1 MPDNSPD
8 QSTNRTLAGA
18 AKAVITP
25 PVGYPMGNWGLRQGV
40 ARGVHRDI
48 HVRAVVFK
56 HDETTLAIVSLEIAG
71 LTAETVEAIKAR
83 IFQVAAVPADNVL
96 LNFTHNH
103 TSPDTI
109 ISLPKEWVTWTTWL
123 ADQVAGCVFNAL
135 NRAVPSKVGSGLA
148 SLDGWTVNRQYPDKP
163 VDTEIGVMCVE
174 SYDGRPIARLVN
186 FACHGVADG
195 GQYLEWSGD
204 FAGEMS
210 AEIESQLPGSVAIYI
225 QGAAGD
231 IHPFDW
237 WFGNTASEHLH
248 THEDTALFGRSL
260 ANAALAVA
268 NDNSLSADVPLA
280 VTTSTVQLP
289 RHRVNWSLNDALAN
303 RERLRESLGSYTG
316 ETWREGTTT
325 ANAAERHP
333 ELYGGGNNEVRLAQN
348 QDRTPVVVAVR
359 GFRIGD
365 ILISAH
371 AGELF
376 NELGSAIKQAFPEN
390 RPWIASY
397 CDDYIG
403 YISTRLPHEEIADI
417 PLSEIVDMKKYRR
430 YYGTTTS
437 PYAPEAGEA
446 LVAIA
451 IDVLKTL
458 LGQTE
463 NAR

>member
-1 MPDNSPD
+1 MPDQSTE
-8 QSTNRTLAGA
+8 STNRTLAGA

-25 PVGYPMGNWGLRQGV
+25 PVGYPIGNWGLRQGV

-48 HVRAVVFK
+48 HARSVVFK
-56 HDETTLAIVSLEIAG
+56 HDDTALAIVSLEIAG
-71 LTAETVEAIKAR
+71 LTAETVQAIKAR
-83 IFQVAAVPADNVL
+83 IFQVAAISADNVL

-135 NRAVPSKVGSGLA
+135 NQAVPSKVGSGLG
-148 SLDGWTVNRQYPDKP
+148 SFNGWTVNRQYPDKP
-163 VDTEIGVMCVE
+163 IDTELGVMRV
-174 SYDGRPIARLVN
+174 DDDAGRPIARLVN

-210 AEIESQLPGSVAIYI
+210 ADIESRLPGSVAVYL

-248 THEDTALFGRSL
+248 THEDTELFGRTL
-260 ANAALAVA
+260 AKAALAVA
-268 NDNSLSADVPLA
+268 DDVSVAADVPLA
-280 VTTSTVQLP
+280 VATAPVQLP
-289 RHRVNWSLNDALAN
+289 RHQVNWSLSDALAN
-303 RERLRESLGSYTG
+303 RERLREDLGSYTG
-316 ETWREGTTT
+316 ETWLEGTTT
-325 ANAAERHP
+325 SNSAEHHP
-333 ELYGGGNNEVRLAQN
+333 EHYGGGNNEVSLAQN
-348 QDRTPVVVAVR
+348 QNQPSVAVAIR

-365 ILISAH
+365 TLISAH

-397 CDDYIG
+397 CDEYIG
-403 YISTRLPHEEIADI
+403 YISTRQPHEEIADI

-437 PYAPEAGEA
+437 PYAPEAGGA

-451 IDVLKTL
+451 VDVLKAL
-458 LGQTE
+458 
-463 NAR
+463 

>member
-1 MPDNSPD
+1 MPEFLPD
-8 QSTNRTLAGA
+8 ESSGRTFAGA

-48 HVRAVVFK
+48 HVRAVVFRRGK
-56 HDETTLAIVSLEIAG
+56 VDLTIISLEIAG
-71 LTAETVEAIKAR
+71 LTAETVGAIKAR
-83 IFQVAAVPADNVL
+83 VFQVAAIPSVNVL

-109 ISLPKEWVTWTTWL
+109 TSLPAEWTTWTAWL

-135 NRAVPSKVGSGLA
+135 NQAVPAKVGAGSG
-148 SLDGWTVNRQYPDKP
+148 SLDDWTVNRQYPDRP
-163 VDTEIGVMCVE
+163 IDTEVGVMAV
-174 SYDGRPIARLVN
+174 DDDAGRPLVRLVN

-210 AEIESQLPGSVAIYI
+210 AFIESMLPGSVAIYI

-248 THEDTALFGRSL
+248 SHEDTALFGRAL
-260 ANAALAVA
+260 AIAALSVA
-268 NDNSLSADVPLA
+268 KNITAKSDVRLNVASAP
-280 VTTSTVQLP
+280 VQLP
-289 RHRVNWSLNDALAN
+289 RHRVNWSLSDALAN
-303 RERLRESLGSYTG
+303 RERLRKSLGTYTG
-316 ETWREGTTT
+316 ETWLDGTTT
-325 ANAAERHP
+325 ANAAEYHP
-333 ELYGGGNNEVRLAQN
+333 ELYGAGNNEVNLARNEDQ
-348 QDRTPVVVAVR
+348 PAVVVEVR

-365 ILISAH
+365 TLISAH

-376 NELGSAIKQAFPEN
+376 NELGAEIKAALPN
-390 RPWIASY
+390 DRPWVASY

-403 YISTRLPHEEIADI
+403 YISTRQPHEEIADV
-417 PLSEIVDMKKYRR
+417 PVTEIVRMKKYRR

-437 PYAPEAGEA
+437 PYGPEAGEA
-446 LVAIA
+446 LVAVA
-451 IDVLKTL
+451 VDVLKSLETD
-458 LGQTE
+458 
-463 NAR
+463 

>member
-1 MPDNSPD
+1 MTSEPSNWSPGK
-8 QSTNRTLAGA
+8 SKGRTLAGA
-18 AKAVITP
+18 ARAVITP

-40 ARGVHRDI
+40 ARGVHRDL
-48 HVRAVVFK
+48 HVRSVVFK
-56 HDETTLAIVSLEIAG
+56 RGDTTLAIVSLEIAG
-71 LTAETVEAIKAR
+71 LTAEVVQAIKAR
-83 IFQVAAVPADNVL
+83 IFQVAGIPADFTL

-109 ISLPKEWVTWTTWL
+109 LSLPEVWVVWTTWL
-123 ADQVAGCVFNAL
+123 ADQVAGCVSNAL
-135 NRAVPSKVGSGLA
+135 YRAVPSVVGSGRG

-163 VDTEIGVMCVE
+163 IDTEIGVMRIDDD
-174 SYDGRPIARLVN
+174 DGRPIARLVN

-195 GQYLEWSGD
+195 GQYQEWSGD

-210 AEIESQLPGSVAIYI
+210 AEIESQLPGSVAIYV

-248 THEDTALFGRSL
+248 THEDTALLG
-260 ANAALAVA
+260 NALAGAAIQVERA
-268 NDNSLSADVPLA
+268 VSCSADVPLA
-280 VTTSTVQLP
+280 AISAPAQLP
-289 RHRVNWSLNDALAN
+289 RHRVKWSLQDALTN
-303 RERLRESLGSYTG
+303 RERLTDALGTYTG

-325 ANAAERHP
+325 ANSAERHP
-333 ELYGGGNNEVRLAQN
+333 DLYGGGNNEVSLAQN
-348 QDRTPVVVAVR
+348 QDQSPVVVAVR

-365 ILISAH
+365 TLISAH

-376 NELGSAIKQAFPEN
+376 NELGSSIKRAFAGN
-390 RPWIASY
+390 RPWVASY
-397 CDDYIG
+397 CDEYIG
-403 YISTRLPHEEIADI
+403 YISTRQPHEEIAEI

-446 LVAIA
+446 LVAVA
-451 IDVLKTL
+451 IDVLKA
-458 LGQTE
+458 LGTT
-463 NAR
+463 

>member
-1 MPDNSPD
+1 LPDYSPD
-8 QSTNRTLAGA
+8 EPAGRTFAGA

-48 HVRAVVFK
+48 HVRSVVFQR
-56 HDETTLAIVSLEIAG
+56 DGTALAIVSLEIAG
-71 LTAETVEAIKAR
+71 LTAETVGAIKAR
-83 IFQVAAVPADNVL
+83 IVQMAAIPTANVL

-109 ISLPKEWVTWTTWL
+109 VSLPAEWTTWAAWL
-123 ADQVAGCVFNAL
+123 ADQVAGCVFDAL
-135 NRAVPSKVGSGLA
+135 NQAVPAKVGAESG
-148 SLDGWTVNRQYPDKP
+148 SLDGWTVNRQYPDKSI
-163 VDTEIGVMCVE
+163 DTEVGVMAV
-174 SYDGRPIARLVN
+174 DDDAGRPIARLIN
-186 FACHGVADG
+186 YACHGVADG

-210 AEIESQLPGSVAIYI
+210 AHIENQLPGSVAIYI

-248 THEDTALFGRSL
+248 SHEDTALFGRAL
-260 ANAALAVA
+260 ANAALGVA
-268 NDNSLSADVPLA
+268 KNISAPPDVPLVIA
-280 VTTSTVQLP
+280 SAPVQLP
-289 RHRVNWSLNDALAN
+289 RHRVNWSLSEALAN
-303 RERLRESLGSYTG
+303 RERLRETLGTYTG
-316 ETWREGTTT
+316 ETWLDGTTT

-333 ELYGGGNNEVRLAQN
+333 ELYGAGNNEVNLARN
-348 QDRTPVVVAVR
+348 QDQPAEVVEVR

-365 ILISAH
+365 TLISAH

-376 NELGSAIKQAFPEN
+376 NELGTEIKKAFPNN
-390 RPWIASY
+390 RPWVASY

-403 YISTRLPHEEIADI
+403 YISTRQPHEEIADV
-417 PLSEIVDMKKYRR
+417 PATEIVDMKKYRR

-446 LVAIA
+446 LVAVA
-451 IDVLKTL
+451 VDVLKA
-458 LGQTE
+458 LGTD
-463 NAR
+463 